1 MTAYCGLRV
10 SASILIGRSA
20 AHLHL
25 LETLAKVAA
34 TDVELL
40 LTGPTGVGKE
50 LYAHYVHQASA
61 RSHNRFV
68 PVNCGALPPDL
79 FENELFGHVGGA
91 FTGARPRSEGLV
103 SEAEHGTL
111 FLDEIDSLSLPCQV
125 KLLRFIQE
133 REYRRL
139 GESRIRHADLR
150 VIAAS
155 NADLQAAVREGSFR
169 EDLFFRLRG
178 FPVEVPPLSERRDD
192 IALLLGEYAARF
204 SELFKLPRAVFS
216 DAALRR
222 LEAYAWPGNVRELE
236 NCVKYLTCLQ
246 LARPVDPYDLPL
258 LGAPP
263 AIAAGRRVTDDAD
276 RSFREVKKNLVDDF
290 ERHYL
295 SNALR
300 RANGNIARAALA
312 SGKPRRVFF
321 ELMRKHGI
329 TAQHFVDRRTTQAS
343 QAEPHSTISVV
354 RS

>member
-1 MTAYCGLRV
+1 
-10 SASILIGRSA
+10 
-20 AHLHL
+20 
-25 LETLAKVAA
+25 
-34 TDVELL
+34 
-40 LTGPTGVGKE
+40 
-50 LYAHYVHQASA
+50 
-61 RSHNRFV
+61 
-68 PVNCGALPPDL
+68 L

-139 GESRIRHADLR
+139 GESRLRHADIR

-155 NADLQAAVREGSFR
+155 NADLHAVVRDGNFR

-192 IALLLGEYAARF
+192 IPLLLEEYAARL
-204 SELFKLPRAVFS
+204 SEILRLPRVVFS

-222 LEAYAWPGNVRELE
+222 LETYAWPGNVRELE

-246 LARPVDPYDLPL
+246 LTRPVDPYDLPL
-258 LGAPP
+258 LGGARSV
-263 AIAAGRRVTDDAD
+263 AAGRRASDDPE
-276 RSFREVKKNLVDDF
+276 RPFRDAKKHLVDDF
-290 ERHYL
+290 ERNYL
-295 SNALR
+295 GNALR
-300 RANGNIARAALA
+300 RANGNIAQAALA

-329 TAQHFVDRRTTQAS
+329 TARDFVDRRSEEARWK
-343 QAEPHSTISVV
+343 ERHPHITVLG
-354 RS
+354 R